1 MKTTSERRQ
10 GTGFIPAASLPAFV
24 YPASQALRLGRFA
37 FPAA

>member
-10 GTGFIPAASLPAFV
+10 GTGSTPAASMPAPV
-24 YPASQALRLGRFA
+24 NPVSKAPRLGRFA